1 MNKKT
6 RTMLS
11 KMQSE
16 LETIKSDLKESI
28 DYILALEYKD
38 VKAQMPSEL
47 EMHAIKIDKMQQDVA
62 SMANDLEMLADEE
75 DEKYDN
81 MPESLQDS
89 ERGEAMYE
97 AAENLHD
104 ASAELDGMFDDPY
117 EPVAEKTN
125 ITCKKEFDALMQ
137 CISDIDLDCIDTTID
152 YIDDA
157 CV

>member
-16 LETIKSDLKESI
+16 LETIKSNLNESI
-28 DYILALEYKD
+28 DYILALEYND
-38 VKAQMPSEL
+38 VKAQMPGVL
-47 EMHAIKIDKMQQDVA
+47 EMHAMNIDKMQQAVE
-62 SMANDLEMLADEE
+62 SMANELEMLADEE

-104 ASAELDGMFDDPY
+104 ASTELDGMFDEPY
-117 EPVAEKTN
+117 EPIIEKTN
-125 ITCKKEFDALMQ
+125 ITCKKEFDALVQ
-137 CISDIDLDCIDTTID
+137 CVSYIDMDCIDTAID
-152 YIDDA
+152 YIESA
-157 CV
+157 CM

>member
-16 LETIKSDLKESI
+16 LENIKSELKESI
-28 DYILALEYKD
+28 DYIITLEYKD
-38 VKAQMPSEL
+38 VNAQMPSEL
-47 EMHAIKIDKMQQDVA
+47 EMHSMKIDKMQQAVE
-62 SMANDLEMLADEE
+62 SMANELEMLADEE

-89 ERGEAMYE
+89 ERGEEMYE

-104 ASAELDGMFDDPY
+104 ASTELDGGFDSP
-117 EPVAEKTN
+117 
-125 ITCKKEFDALMQ
+125 
-137 CISDIDLDCIDTTID
+137 
-152 YIDDA
+152 
-157 CV
+157 